1 MSQIDKD
8 LNDALS
14 GMIRGIGRLF
24 YLAGRG
30 ARRLNRLQ
38 NIISF
43 LVTIIIAALSY
54 FNHDFVL
61 RQLQRWLELTEITK
75 KVAYIFCYY
84 YRLYF

>member
-43 LVTIIIAALSY
+43 L
-54 FNHDFVL
+54 
-61 RQLQRWLELTEITK
+61 
-75 KVAYIFCYY
+75 
-84 YRLYF
+84 